1 MQVILLKDFG
11 KLGKEGDNLKVKDG
25 YANNYL
31 IPAGVALRA
40 TEDNFK
46 KFEDVKKRR
55 AKVVD
60 KVKEEFQKLKTKI
73 DKISLTIPVEAKE
86 NEELYGG
93 ISQAQ
98 ILKQL
103 KVEGLELDKDKLILD
118 APIEKLGVFNLKVNL
133 FPEVEA
139 SLRVWVVRK

>member
-1 MQVILLKDFG
+1 MQVILLKDFE
-11 KLGKEGDNLKVKDG
+11 KLGKEGDSLKVKDG

-31 IPAGVALRA
+31 IPAGLALRA

-46 KFEDVKKRR
+46 KFEDAKKRR
-55 AKVVD
+55 AKVVG
-60 KVKEEFQKLKTKI
+60 KAKEEFQKLKTKI

-86 NEELYGG
+86 NEELYGS

-103 KVEGLELDKDKLILD
+103 KAEGLGLDKDKLVLD

-139 SLRVWVVRK
+139 NLRVWVVRK